1 MSDPFRVFL
10 DSNVLISALVGSPDS
25 APVILVDWL
34 AGGRLGPLLT
44 SRWNVAEVERN
55 LRSRLAD
62 AIPLWREFLARSGV
76 QVVTSGARTC
86 QGITAKDSAIVAAA
100 LRSRATHFVTGDKR
114 LLTEIRAAGLKQ
126 PVPVTPR
133 EMLDLLLQT
142 GGS

>member
-1 MSDPFRVFL
+1 MSGPFRVFL

-44 SRWNVAEVERN
+44 SRLNVAEVERN
-55 LRSRLAD
+55 LRTRLA
-62 AIPLWREFLARSGV
+62 AALPLWHQFLARTGV
-76 QVVTSGARTC
+76 QVVTSPARNC
-86 QGITAKDSAIVAAA
+86 PGINAKDSAIVSAA

-114 LLTEIRAAGLKQ
+114 LLAEMRAAGLRP
-126 PVPVTPR
+126 PVPVSPR

-142 GGS
+142 TP